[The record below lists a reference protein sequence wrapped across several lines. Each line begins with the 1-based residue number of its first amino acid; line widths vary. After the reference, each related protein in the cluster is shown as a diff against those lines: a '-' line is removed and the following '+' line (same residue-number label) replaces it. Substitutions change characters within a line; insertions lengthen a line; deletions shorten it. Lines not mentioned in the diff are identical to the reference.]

1 MYTPY
6 VVGSTIDEGKAAFEK
21 RVSQGKIRRGV
32 PADNLLHI
40 IFYADKDGHIGDCPL
55 PKRNRREWFRNYK
68 RERSKKRRIDRTS
81 SVSTQGTKRNAY
93 DDGKNDAAYDDGEND
108 AAYDDAAYDDGK
120 NDAAYDDGEDDAAYD
135 DGEDDAA
142 YDDGEDDDGKNDA
155 AYDVG
160 KNDAAYDDAAYD
172 DGKNDAAYDDGKNDA
187 AYDDGEDDAAY
198 DDGEDNTRKEIDD
211 SKDNVM
217 AMEGSEEDEERVRVY
232 NWNLDEDSDLDKDSE
247 DDVGSDEDDDERKP
261 EREHA
266 CICGNEDSEKDMVQ
280 CDNSKCYNWHHYK
293 CVGYE
298 RKHKG
303 KWYCYKHA

>member
-1 MYTPY
+1 MCMYTPY

-135 DGEDDAA
+135 DGED
-142 YDDGEDDDGKNDA
+142 
-155 AYDVG
+155 
-160 KNDAAYDDAAYD
+160 
-172 DGKNDAAYDDGKNDA
+172 
-187 AYDDGEDDAAY
+187 
-198 DDGEDNTRKEIDD
+198 NTRKEIDD